1 MTDLNPNEQQP
12 DKDVDEWVTG
22 DEPATGPQ
30 LSYLHTLAREAG
42 ENVPEELTKA
52 EASRLI
58 DRLQQASPRT
68 AAPQGSVPGT
78 PADEAATR
86 PGATESP

>member
-42 ENVPEELTKA
+42 EDVPGTLTKA

-58 DRLQQASPRT
+58 DRLRQASPRT
-68 AAPQGSVPGT
+68 ADPQGAVPRT

-86 PGATESP
+86 PGGTESP